1 MQLVKLKDK
10 AIKKNIKKQESL
22 KEKFNLL
29 EQIITK
35 KWKIKIL
42 SIDN

>member
-35 KWKIKIL
+35 K
-42 SIDN
+42 